1 MSAKHDQDVPIDM
14 DVPPADP
21 LRAPGHRE
29 PTAVHALI
37 AITAFIG
44 TVTLVALVVSIVMFA
59 LYDQPI
65 PAMKVLAAAGLLAGG
80 CTACGL
86 MIAAVTVIH
95 QLQRLS
101 EQSAAL
107 EQRTAVLAEQSV
119 AQARDASSAPD
130 TFDTSELLR
139 LLTEIRETLVLP
151 ADQRQRRFQNMY
163 QAELQKRLADAET
176 FVASGDFHR
185 ARAQLKILTDRFGP
199 NERVRA
205 AEAQVEKAAR
215 AAQEQDIR
223 HARERIKDLMG
234 LNHWDQAE
242 RLARELAD
250 KYPTAAEPLG
260 FIEHVC
266 RERQLYEQRHRNRLH
281 DEIQQFVHQ
290 RRWQE
295 AAHATKQFINTFPV
309 GPDTEALQA
318 QLETL
323 EANVEIQTR
332 QQLEQQIKE
341 CIRQQ
346 QYWDALALARRIL
359 ADYPFSPQANALRNQ
374 LPRLEELARNQEPQT

>member
-1 MSAKHDQDVPIDM
+1 MSANRDPDNAVDM
-14 DVPPADP
+14 NVTPEDP

-29 PTAVHALI
+29 ATVVHALI

-44 TVTLVALVVSIVMFA
+44 TVTLVALVVSLVM
-59 LYDQPI
+59 LGVYDQAV

-86 MIAAVTVIH
+86 MIAAVTMIH
-95 QLQRLS
+95 RLQRLS
-101 EQSAAL
+101 EQAASL
-107 EQRTAVLAEQSV
+107 EQRTAILAEHTV
-119 AQARDASSAPD
+119 AQARHAGTASATLDP
-130 TFDTSELLR
+130 TEVLR
-139 LLTEIRETLVLP
+139 LLADIREILVLP
-151 ADQRQRRFQNMY
+151 ADHRQRRFQNIFH
-163 QAELQKRLADAET
+163 AELQKRLTDAEA

-199 NERVRA
+199 NERVQA
-205 AEAQVEKAAR
+205 TEAQVEKAAQ
-215 AAQEQDIR
+215 AAQEQDVR
-223 HARERIKDLMG
+223 HAREQIKDLMV
-234 LNHWDQAE
+234 LSHWDEAE

-266 RERQLYEQRHRNRLH
+266 RERQLYEQRHRSGLH

-295 AAHATKQFINTFPV
+295 AAQAARQFIGTFPV
-309 GPDTEALQA
+309 GLDTEALRV

-323 EANVEIQTR
+323 EANAEIQSR
-332 QQLEQQIKE
+332 QELEQQIKE
-341 CIRQQ
+341 RIGQQ
-346 QYWDALALARRIL
+346 QYWDALALARRIM
-359 ADYPFSPQANALRNQ
+359 ADYPFSPQANALRAQ
-374 LPRLEELARNQEPQT
+374 LSRLEELARNQKTQP

>member
-1 MSAKHDQDVPIDM
+1 VSANRDPDNPVDM
-14 DVPPADP
+14 NVPPEDP

-29 PTAVHALI
+29 PTVVHALI

-44 TVTLVALVVSIVMFA
+44 TVTFVGLVVSLVMLG
-59 LYDQPI
+59 LYDQSV
-65 PAMKVLAAAGLLAGG
+65 PAMKLLATAGLLAGG

-86 MIAAVTVIH
+86 MIAAITLIRR
-95 QLQRLS
+95 LQRLS
-101 EQSAAL
+101 EQTASL
-107 EQRTAVLAEQSV
+107 EQRTAILAEYTIV
-119 AQARDASSAPD
+119 RARAPGSASATLDPA
-130 TFDTSELLR
+130 EVLR
-139 LLTEIRETLVLP
+139 LLADIRETLVLP
-151 ADQRQRRFQNMY
+151 ADQRQRRFQNLF
-163 QAELQKRLADAET
+163 QAELQKRLADAEA

-205 AEAQVEKAAR
+205 VEAQVEKAAQ
-215 AAQEQDIR
+215 AAQEQDVR
-223 HARERIKDLMG
+223 HARDRIKDLMG
-234 LNHWDQAE
+234 LSQWDEAE

-295 AAHATKQFINTFPV
+295 AAQAARQFVGTFPV
-309 GPDTEALQA
+309 GPDTEALRV

-323 EANVEIQTR
+323 EANAEIQAR
-332 QQLEQQIKE
+332 QELEQRIKE
-341 CIRQQ
+341 CIGQQ

-359 ADYPFSPQANALRNQ
+359 ADYPFSPQANALRAQ
-374 LPRLEELARNQEPQT
+374 LPRLEEFARNQKP

>member
-1 MSAKHDQDVPIDM
+1 MNVPSE
-14 DVPPADP
+14 DP

-44 TVTLVALVVSIVMFA
+44 TVTLVALVVSLGMFGW
-59 LYDQPI
+59 YDQPVL
-65 PAMKVLAAAGLLAGG
+65 AMKVLAAAILLSGG

-86 MIAAVTVIH
+86 MIAAITVIH
-95 QLQRLS
+95 WLQRLS
-101 EQSAAL
+101 EQSASL
-107 EQRTAVLAEQSV
+107 EQRTAILAERSV
-119 AQARDASSAPD
+119 AQARDAGSTSG
-130 TFDTSELLR
+130 TFDPSELLR
-139 LLTEIRETLVLP
+139 LLADIRDTLVLP
-151 ADQRQRRFQNMY
+151 ADQRQRRFQNMF

-185 ARAQLKILTDRFGP
+185 ARAQLKILTARFGP
-199 NERVRA
+199 NDRIRA
-205 AEAQVEKAAR
+205 VETQVEKAAR
-215 AAQEQDIR
+215 AAQEQDVR

-234 LNHWDQAE
+234 LNQWDQAE

-295 AAHATKQFINTFPV
+295 AAQAARQFIGTFPV
-309 GPDTEALQA
+309 GPDTEALQV

-323 EANVEIQTR
+323 EANAEIQTR
-332 QQLEQQIKE
+332 QELEQQIKE
-341 CIRQQ
+341 CIRQK
-346 QYWDALALARRIL
+346 QYWDALALARRIM
-359 ADYPFSPQANALRNQ
+359 ADYPFSPQANALRAK
-374 LPRLEELARNQEPQT
+374 LPRLEELARNQTSQT